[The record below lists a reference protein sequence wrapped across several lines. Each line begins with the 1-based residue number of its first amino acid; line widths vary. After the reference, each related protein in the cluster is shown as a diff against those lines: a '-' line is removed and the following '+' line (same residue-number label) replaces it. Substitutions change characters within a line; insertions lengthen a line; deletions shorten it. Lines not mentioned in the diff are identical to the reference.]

1 MKSLVFEEETSDQA
15 CLIEIFKPR
24 SLMQFLEDAEHLL
37 SLNKANSL
45 EWVKIT
51 FRNWVRVLESQIRK
65 YIKSRSE
72 VRAH

>member
-1 MKSLVFEEETSDQA
+1 MKSSVFEEEMSDQA
-15 CLIEIFKPR
+15 CSIEIFKR
-24 SLMQFLEDAEHLL
+24 HSLMQFLEDAEHLV
-37 SLNKANSL
+37 SLNKVNSL

-65 YIKSRSE
+65 YLKPRSE

>member
-1 MKSLVFEEETSDQA
+1 
-15 CLIEIFKPR
+15 
-24 SLMQFLEDAEHLL
+24 MQFLEDAEHLV

-65 YIKSRSE
+65 YLKPRSE